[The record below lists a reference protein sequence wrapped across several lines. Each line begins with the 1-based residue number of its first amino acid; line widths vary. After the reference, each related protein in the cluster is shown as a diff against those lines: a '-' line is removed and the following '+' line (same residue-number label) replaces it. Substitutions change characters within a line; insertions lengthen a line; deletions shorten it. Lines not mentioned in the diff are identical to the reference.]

1 MIAIFPGLLIAMSD
15 NSDNESEASLPTFR
29 PFTRSISHGDHL
41 DDSDDLDEDQ
51 YLDHGDDLDHG

>member
-1 MIAIFPGLLIAMSD
+1 MPGLLIAMSD

-29 PFTRSISHGDHL
+29 PFTRSISYGDHL

-51 YLDHGDDLDHG
+51 YLDNCDHLDHG